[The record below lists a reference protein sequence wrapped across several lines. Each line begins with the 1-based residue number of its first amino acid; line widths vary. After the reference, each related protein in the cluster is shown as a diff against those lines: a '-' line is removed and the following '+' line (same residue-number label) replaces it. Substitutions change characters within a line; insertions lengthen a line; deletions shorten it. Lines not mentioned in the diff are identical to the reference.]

1 MTEKLLGGAL
11 YFVSFIDDYSR
22 KVWVSLLKIKDHV
35 LEAFKKFHAKVD
47 RETGK
52 KLKSI

>member
-1 MTEKLLGGAL
+1 MTEKSLRGAL

-22 KVWVSLLKIKDHV
+22 KVYVSLLKIKDHV
-35 LEAFKKFHAKVD
+35 LEAFKEFHGKIE
-47 RETGK
+47 RKTGQ